1 MLDFL
6 YLLFLTLLLRPYVF
20 IFLAVYL
27 FAAIA
32 QMGLARTAIFTLLAY
47 SIAFL
52 SEFSSTRIGFPY
64 GFYSYIQ
71 TTKGHELWVS
81 NVPFMDSLSYSFLS
95 YCSLS
100 LAIFLNRPIMRKKNN
115 IQIHSFEKGILQK
128 NTLFYS
134 TLLFVLLDVIID
146 PVALRGS
153 RWFLG
158 QIYHYHDHG
167 LYFGVPLSNFAGWII
182 VGFCII
188 YSFQFINRRFFL
200 KSSSKTINIPY
211 KDLLGPLLYFSVML
225 FNIFIAFTID
235 EYLIGSCGLLI
246 TGPIL
251 MLFIKKI
258 MAGKKERTEE
268 SGYDTESLLF

>member
-1 MLDFL
+1 MLDFF
-6 YLLFLTLLLRPYVF
+6 YLLFSTILLRPYVF

-27 FAAIA
+27 LAAFSQI
-32 QMGLARTAIFTLLAY
+32 GLARTAVFTLLGY

-52 SEFSSTRIGFPY
+52 SEYSSTRIGFPY

-71 TTKGHELWVS
+71 TTRAQELWIS
-81 NVPFMDSLSYSFLS
+81 NVPFMDSLSYSFLA
-95 YCSLS
+95 YCSFS
-100 LAIFLNRPIMRKKNN
+100 LAIFLNRPITRNNKN
-115 IQIHSFEKGILQK
+115 IQILDFEKGISQK
-128 NTLFYS
+128 NVLYSS

-158 QIYHYHDHG
+158 QIYHYKHHG
-167 LYFGVPLSNFAGWII
+167 IYFGVPLSNFGGWII

-188 YSFQFINRRFFL
+188 FSFQFINRRFFL
-200 KSSSKTINIPY
+200 NSPSKKINIPY
-211 KDLLGPLLYFSVML
+211 KDMLGPLLYFSVMF
-225 FNIFIAFTID
+225 FNIFIAFYIN
-235 EYLIGSCGLLI
+235 EYLLGSCGLLI

-258 MAGKKERTEE
+258 FQGKRDEN
-268 SGYDTESLLF
+268 SVSDDSH